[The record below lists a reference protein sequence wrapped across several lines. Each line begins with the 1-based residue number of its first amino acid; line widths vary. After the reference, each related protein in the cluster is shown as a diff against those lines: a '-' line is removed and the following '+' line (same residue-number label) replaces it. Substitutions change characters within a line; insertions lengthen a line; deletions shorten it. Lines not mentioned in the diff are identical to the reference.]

1 MVGSNYLASMYVY
14 TWLDCSVLGGDGHS
28 SGHMWAMGLHYDSA
42 QGHSL
47 FLAVLQSRA
56 IGHDGGL
63 GRRGLPSVQI
73 FHNYSTKNNSSACPW
88 NCGMVVSLHT
98 NDVV

>member
-1 MVGSNYLASMYVY
+1 MCD
-14 TWLDCSVLGGDGHS
+14 TWLDCSVLAGDS
-28 SGHMWAMGLHYDSA
+28 QRSGHMWAMGLYYDSG

-47 FLAVLQSRA
+47 FLAVLQSHA

-63 GRRGLPSVQI
+63 GRKGLPLVQI
-73 FHNYSTKNNSSACPW
+73 FHNYGTKNNSSACPW